1 MGFFKDHWKALL
13 MGTIAVFN
21 GIIGVLSLLGYI
33 LSYSFVIIA
42 NFCLSII
49 YPVIEMVDK
58 ISEKNK
64 VVTAK
69 IPVKLNEDITIVKE
83 KLESIEKEIKD
94 EKPKVEEKK
103 RENRILVDLIN
114 SNVISLKT
122 LDDNI
127 LDKKFISV
135 LCYQAG
141 FNIRSGLISKSIKDK
156 IDEDI
161 MRKRGGKKTKYD
173 IEINREYSKIFEGI
187 GFIKLAGTNP
197 FFIIPQDNI
206 YPEKLRDLDKI
217 SDYLIKQGSLIVH
230 EEWIKLK
237 NVYKKHDIN
246 FYNQMKER
254 DNPVNFNILI
264 MKINRRDMRQR
275 FILRNDFN
283 KEFSSEL
290 SAVVRLDKFKTSQSE
305 KLEIK
310 NIVSQSSLKIL
321 ILSLHKSEQDKILD
335 LENEFKKPE
344 KEGGLGIVNFFD
356 YHNKNIDT
364 IKKILS
370 KKIKGNKKISEYAE
384 LIYNNSRDYKKDLE
398 ELGINFA

>member
-33 LSYSFVIIA
+33 LSYSFIIIA

-49 YPVIEMVDK
+49 YPIIEMVDK

-83 KLESIEKEIKD
+83 KLEAIEKEIKD

-173 IEINREYSKIFEGI
+173 IEINREYSKIFDGI

-217 SDYLIKQGSLIVH
+217 SDYLIKQGSLIVC

-290 SAVVRLDKFKTSQSE
+290 SAIVRLDKFKTSQSE

-356 YHNKNIDT
+356 YHNKNIDA